1 MPYAT
6 ILLDLDHTLL
16 DSDASE
22 AAAYAHTMAAVGI
35 ADPEHH
41 FARYVEINRELWR
54 SVEAGLLSPDDVR
67 VRRFEQFA
75 AGVGGDVDPV
85 AMADAF
91 VRGLGAHGD
100 LYAGARDVLDALAGV
115 ARLALVTNGLSE
127 VQRARLERLDLD
139 RYFDAV
145 VISSEVGVT
154 KPRREI
160 FELAFDALG
169 SPPPATALMVGD
181 SLSSDMRGG
190 RDFGIATCWFNQ
202 HGLVAEPEDVVT
214 HEIRSL
220 AELVP
225 LATGE

>member
-6 ILLDLDHTLL
+6 ILLDLDPTLL

-22 AAAYAHTMAAVGI
+22 AAAYAHTMATVGV

-41 FARYVEINRELWR
+41 FTRYVAINRELWR
-54 SVEAGLLSPDDVR
+54 SAEAGVLAPDDVR
-67 VRRFEQFA
+67 VRRFEQFVTE
-75 AGVGGDVDPV
+75 VGGDVDPV
-85 AMADAF
+85 AMADTF
-91 VRGLGAHGD
+91 VWGLGAHGE
-100 LYAGARDVLDALAGV
+100 LYDGAREVLEALAGT

-127 VQRARLERLDLD
+127 VQRARLDRLDLD

-145 VISSEVGVT
+145 IISSEVGVT

-190 RDFGIATCWFNQ
+190 REFGIATCWFNQ
-202 HGLVAEPEDVVT
+202 HGLAAGADDIVT
-214 HEIRSL
+214 HEIRTL
-220 AELVP
+220 GELPTLVI
-225 LATGE
+225 GG